1 LIWAVSRLVTT
12 ILIQG
17 GSVLSSVDRSAR
29 TGASASRGSSSSAS
43 TTSTRAS
50 PAPRGGATAARGAAR
65 RVSKSAPPA
74 SASTLARSAAA
85 NPSTDAHSIAA
96 NDHSSTSGADRA
108 GSVCRQKC
116 PAAAGPSSSS
126 RARSS
131 AAATLLPVPPPP
143 TSQKSFAASGSAR
156 HLATASNTHPR
167 VPRRCWPRFSTTM
180 ALKSNADA
188 LATPGSAGPPRNRGC
203 SAARSAALGSA
214 ALAKTISAT
223 SRATVFPS
231 ASKYS
236 SHASFH
242 RCDAYRRH
250 SSRVSVEA
258 TVPIKI

>member
-1 LIWAVSRLVTT
+1 MIWAVSRLVTT

-29 TGASASRGSSSSAS
+29 TGASALRGSSSSAS

-116 PAAAGPSSSS
+116 HAAAWPLSSS
-126 RARSS
+126 RASSS

-156 HLATASNTHPR
+156 HLATAANTHPR

-214 ALAKTISAT
+214 ALIAARCAVQRSALAKTISAT

-231 ASKYS
+231 ASK
-236 SHASFH
+236 
-242 RCDAYRRH
+242 
-250 SSRVSVEA
+250 
-258 TVPIKI
+258 